1 MSINAIKDEQLV
13 SSYINGKD
21 NSLNILINRHRQ
33 RLMAFIISKVRD
45 KALAEDIFQ
54 ETFFK
59 VIKTLRKG
67 KYYNEQG
74 KFLPWVMRISY
85 NLSMDYFRKIKKT
98 KLVRS
103 RDDFNIFDLI
113 KDNTS
118 VSIEDEMIQKK
129 ILNNVKEIIN
139 KLPDEQKR
147 VLKMRYYF
155 NMSFNEIAQD
165 CNISIN
171 TALGRMRYALINL
184 RKIIKKEGIVLS
196 AD

>member
-1 MSINAIKDEQLV
+1 MSNIIKDEQLV
-13 SSYINGKD
+13 SSYINGK
-21 NSLNILINRHRQ
+21 NHSLNILINRHRQ
-33 RLMAFIISKVRD
+33 RLMAFIVSKVRD

-54 ETFFK
+54 ETFLK

-98 KLVRS
+98 KHVRS

-165 CNISIN
+165 CDISIN

-184 RKIIKKEGIVLS
+184 RKIIKKEGVVLS
-196 AD
+196 LD

>member
-54 ETFFK
+54 ETFLK

>member
-13 SSYINGKD
+13 LSYIKGKD

-33 RLMAFIISKVRD
+33 RIMQFIISKVRD
-45 KALAEDIFQ
+45 QSLAEDIFQ

-59 VIKTLRKG
+59 VIKTLKKG
-67 KYYNEQG
+67 KHYNEQG
-74 KFLPWVMRISY
+74 KFLPWVMRIAY
-85 NLSMDYFRKIKKT
+85 NLSMDYFRKVKKQ

-103 RDDFNIFDLI
+103 RDDFNIFDVI
-113 KDNTS
+113 KDNS
-118 VSIEDEMIQKK
+118 VSIEDEIIQKK
-129 ILNNVKEIIN
+129 ILSDVKEIIN
-139 KLPDEQKR
+139 KLPKDQKR

-155 NMSFNEIAQD
+155 NMSFNEIAND
-165 CNISIN
+165 CDISIN

-184 RKIIKKEGIVLS
+184 RKIIKKEGVRLT

>member
-1 MSINAIKDEQLV
+1 MSTNVIKDEQLV

-103 RDDFNIFDLI
+103 RDDFNIFDII

-129 ILNNVKEIIN
+129 ILHNVKEIIH

-155 NMSFNEIAQD
+155 NMSFNEIAKD

>member
-13 SSYINGKD
+13 RSYIKGKD

-33 RLMAFIISKVRD
+33 RIMQFIISKVRD
-45 KALAEDIFQ
+45 QSLAEDIFQ

-59 VIKTLRKG
+59 VIKTLKKG
-67 KYYNEQG
+67 KHYNEQG
-74 KFLPWVMRISY
+74 KFLPWVMRIAY
-85 NLSMDYFRKIKKT
+85 NLSMDYFRKVKKQ

-103 RDDFNIFDLI
+103 RDDFNIFDVI
-113 KDNTS
+113 KDNS
-118 VSIEDEMIQKK
+118 VSIEDEIIQKK
-129 ILNNVKEIIN
+129 ILSDVKEIIN
-139 KLPDEQKR
+139 KLPKDQKR

-155 NMSFNEIAQD
+155 NMSFNEIAND
-165 CNISIN
+165 CDISIN

-184 RKIIKKEGIVLS
+184 RKIIKKEGVRLT